1 MKLTKQE
8 IEDVARLARLNL
20 TEEEKE
26 NYAEQ
31 LSAVLGY
38 VELLN
43 EVDTEGIEE
52 TSQMIGLE
60 DIVREDETENCPE
73 ERRKKMIAQF
83 PEEKDGLLKV
93 HKVFE

>member
-8 IEDVARLARLNL
+8 IEDVAKLARLNL

-60 DIVREDETENCPE
+60 DIVREDEVENCPE
-73 ERRKKMIAQF
+73 ERRKKMIAPF

>member
-31 LSAVLGY
+31 LSTVLGY
-38 VELLN
+38 V
-43 EVDTEGIEE
+43 
-52 TSQMIGLE
+52 
-60 DIVREDETENCPE
+60 
-73 ERRKKMIAQF
+73 
-83 PEEKDGLLKV
+83 
-93 HKVFE
+93 

>member
-8 IEDVARLARLNL
+8 IEDVAKLARLNL

-31 LSAVLGY
+31 LSTVFDY
-38 VELLN
+38 IEMLN
-43 EVDTEGIEE
+43 EVDTEGIVE
-52 TSQMIGLE
+52 TSQVTGLE
-60 DIVREDETENCPE
+60 DIVREDVVINCPE
-73 ERRKKMIAQF
+73 DRRQKMIAQF

>member
-8 IEDVARLARLNL
+8 IEDVAKLARLNL

-60 DIVREDETENCPE
+60 DIVREDEVENCPE